1 MPRPR
6 PRPRGQAAVELL
18 AVLPVVAIA
27 AWLAWQMIAAGHVLG
42 VAGAAARHGER
53 AAEVGAP
60 AGAAARAALP
70 AGWARR
76 ARVTVTAAGVRVRRP
91 AIPAARTAT
100 VEVGP

>member
-1 MPRPR
+1 MHR
-6 PRPRGQAAVELL
+6 PRPRGQAAIEFL

-27 AWLAWQMIAAGHVLG
+27 AWIAWQMIAAGHVLG

-70 AGWARR
+70 PGWARR
-76 ARVTVTAAGVRVRRP
+76 ARVHADAGGVRVRLPLRGLP
-91 AIPAARTAT
+91 EAT
-100 VEVGP
+100 WVEVGP

>member
-1 MPRPR
+1 MHR

-18 AVLPVVAIA
+18 AVLPAVAAA

-53 AAEVGAP
+53 AAQVGAP
-60 AGAAARAALP
+60 AAAAARAALP
-70 AGWARR
+70 PGWAQR
-76 ARVTVTAAGVRVRRP
+76 ARVTASAAGVRVRVP
-91 AIPAARTAT
+91 LAGLPEAAW